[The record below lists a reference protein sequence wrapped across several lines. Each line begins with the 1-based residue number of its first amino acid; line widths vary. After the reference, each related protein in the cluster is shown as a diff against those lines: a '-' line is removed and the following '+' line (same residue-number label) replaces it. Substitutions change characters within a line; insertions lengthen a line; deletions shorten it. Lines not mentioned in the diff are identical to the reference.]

1 MIKVVQSNSDDPML
15 FNVTVQEA
23 GSETSSSGHYVK

>member
-1 MIKVVQSNSDDPML
+1 MIKVVQSKSNDPML

-23 GSETSSSGHYVK
+23 GSETPPPGHYVK